1 MKNGTPSF
9 NTNAKQDSE
18 KREVELP
25 KLTDDQINDYLSV
38 TAKAAKFKSVGLTL
52 GGIGLALFFAIMGFY
67 ESIHYT
73 IFPSTAIITTL
84 ITWAISVGFFIYGFL
99 LTRDFYQIKRK
110 QFTLTNE
117 QLKQIQNKQKNFHDK
132 NNKRII
138 AGVVLCILAIIPPLA
153 VIALFTI
160 PFFEVEALALFIL
173 LFSIALYQ
181 FAIYKLQKATYTTLI
196 QEQRLLSKKDQQ
208 LFINISI
215 IYWFIIFTCWFIIV
229 TYLYSTWLYKL
240 TLSIILFGFII
251 YLIFTWFYIQKKAQK

>member
-1 MKNGTPSF
+1 M
-9 NTNAKQDSE
+9 
-18 KREVELP
+18 
-25 KLTDDQINDYLSV
+25 
-38 TAKAAKFKSVGLTL
+38 
-52 GGIGLALFFAIMGFY
+52 GGIGLAIFFAIIAFY
-67 ESIHYT
+67 QPPLYPLFRSI
-73 IFPSTAIITTL
+73 AIITIL
-84 ITWAISVGFFIYGFL
+84 ITWAIGAGSFIYGFL

-153 VIALFTI
+153 VIALVTI
-160 PFFEVEALALFIL
+160 PFFEVEALALSLL

-181 FAIYKLQKATYTTLI
+181 FAIYKLQKAAYTALI

-215 IYWFIIFTCWFIIV
+215 IYWFIIFIFCYAIDRWAFRIPYWTAGLKFKIV
-229 TYLYSTWLYKL
+229 
-240 TLSIILFGFII
+240 IFGFII
-251 YLIFTWFYIQKKAQK
+251 YLIFTWFYFQKKA